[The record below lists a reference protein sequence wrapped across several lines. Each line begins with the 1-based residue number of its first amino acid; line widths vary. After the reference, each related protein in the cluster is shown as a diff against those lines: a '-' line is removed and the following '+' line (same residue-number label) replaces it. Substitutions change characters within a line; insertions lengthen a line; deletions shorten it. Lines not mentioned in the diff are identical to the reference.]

1 MAARPWSTR
10 FSSRK
15 GQEIS
20 SHIPSRISAAGTLKI
35 ASIGH
40 MLTCVW
46 STHFHTGGSAENC
59 CFNDCSLQLIYFGQQ
74 QVAVLKLISET
85 YLCKLKQ
92 EGVKLNVLGERSLS
106 HSKNWNHISLQIAG

>member
-1 MAARPWSTR
+1 
-10 FSSRK
+10 
-15 GQEIS
+15 
-20 SHIPSRISAAGTLKI
+20 
-35 ASIGH
+35 